1 MDRLL
6 GFYIDGQWTTPEGE
20 AATAPV
26 INPATEETI
35 AEIYLGSA
43 ADIDRAVAAARAA
56 FDAYSTTPVAQRIE
70 LAEEIVVVFKRRYDE
85 MVDAIISEMGAPHD
99 LSYGSQAACGPGHFE
114 ATIAALKSLTLER
127 KSGRSGNVVLEPIGV
142 CGLIIPWNWPINQLA
157 CKVAP
162 ALLAG
167 CTMVLKPSEL
177 SPLSAHL
184 FAEIVDEVGVPP
196 GVFNLVHGEGP
207 VVGARLAEHPDVD
220 LVSLTGS
227 TRAGA
232 AVAKAAADSVKRVL
246 QELGG
251 KSPNVIF
258 EDADVEGAVRKGVL
272 HCFENTGQSCN
283 APTRMLVHESIYEQ
297 AVSTAVRVGE
307 GVEVGDPTESGS
319 HIGPLVSK
327 SQFDKVQRLINTGID
342 EGAQVA
348 LGGPGKPEG
357 RETGYFVKPT
367 IFVGVNNEMTIAREE
382 IFGPVLCVIPFADEE
397 EAIRIANDTPY
408 GLGAY
413 VHTQDW
419 DRARRVARR
428 LKAGS
433 VYLNGNSQDYD
444 SPFGGYKQS
453 GNGREWGGHGLE
465 EFLEKKVI
473 NGFYAEKAR
482 Y

>member
-1 MDRLL
+1 MGEPLR
-6 GFYIDGQWTTPEGE
+6 FYIDGQWAMPKGE
-20 AATAPV
+20 AVRAPV
-26 INPATEETI
+26 INPATEATI
-35 AEIYLGSA
+35 AEIYLGSE
-43 ADIDRAVAAARAA
+43 ADIDRAVTTARTA
-56 FDAYSTTPVAQRIE
+56 FDGYSMTSVAERIE
-70 LAEEIVVVFKRRYDE
+70 LAEQIVVVFKRRYDE
-85 MVDAIISEMGAPHD
+85 MVEAITSEMGAPHD
-99 LSYGSQAACGPGHFE
+99 LSYRAQAACGPGHFK
-114 ATIAALKSLTLER
+114 ATIAALKDLALEE

-184 FAEIVDEVGVPP
+184 FAEFIDEVGPP
-196 GVFNLVHGEGP
+196 AGVFNMVHGEGP

-232 AVAKAAADSVKRVL
+232 AVAKGAADSVKRVL

-283 APTRMLVHESIYEQ
+283 APTRMLVQESIYDQVVE
-297 AVSTAVRVGE
+297 TAVRVGE
-307 GVEVGDPTESGS
+307 GVRVGDPTETGS
-319 HIGPLVSK
+319 HIGPLVSEA
-327 SQFDKVQRLINTGID
+327 QFDKVQGLISTGID
-342 EGAQVA
+342 EGAELA
-348 LGGPGKPEG
+348 LGGSGKPEG
-357 RETGYFVKPT
+357 YGTGYFVKPT

-382 IFGPVLCVIPFADEE
+382 IFGPVLCVIPFADED
-397 EAIRIANDTPY
+397 EAITIANDTPY

-419 DRARRVARR
+419 GRARRVARQ

-433 VYLNGNSQDYD
+433 VYLNGNGQDYD

-453 GNGREWGGHGLE
+453 GNGREWGRHGLE

-473 NGFYAEKAR
+473 NGFFAEKAG

>member
-1 MDRLL
+1 MDKLL
-6 GFYIDGQWTTPEGE
+6 SFYIDGQWTKPLGDAT
-20 AATAPV
+20 TAPV
-26 INPATEETI
+26 INPATEETV
-35 AEIYLGSA
+35 AEIYLGSP
-43 ADIDRAVAAARAA
+43 ADIDHAVVAARAA
-56 FDAYSTTPVAQRIE
+56 FDSYSSTTVAERIE
-70 LAEEIVVVFKRRYDE
+70 LAEQIVAVFNRRYDE
-85 MVDAIISEMGAPHD
+85 MVDAIIAEMGAPHD
-99 LSYGSQAACGPGHFE
+99 LSHSAQAACGPGHFA
-114 ATIAALKSLTLER
+114 ATIAALKNLSLEE

-184 FAEIVDEVGVPP
+184 FAEFADEAGVPP
-196 GVFNLVHGEGP
+196 GVFNMVHGEGP

-232 AVAKAAADSVKRVL
+232 AVAKDAADTVKRVL

-283 APTRMLVHESIYEQ
+283 APTRMLVHESIYAQ
-297 AVSTAVRVGE
+297 AVETAVRVGE
-307 GVEVGDPTESGS
+307 GVEVGDPTEAGS
-319 HIGPLVSK
+319 HIGPLVSET
-327 SQFDKVQRLINTGID
+327 QFDKVQRLINVGID
-342 EGAQVA
+342 EGAELA

-357 RETGYFVKPT
+357 HETGYFVKPT
-367 IFVGVNNEMTIAREE
+367 IFTGVNNQMTIAREE
-382 IFGPVLCVIPFADEE
+382 IFGPVLCVIPFADED
-397 EAIRIANDTPY
+397 EAIEIANDTPY

-433 VYLNGNSQDYD
+433 VYLNGNAQDFD

>member
-1 MDRLL
+1 M
-6 GFYIDGQWTTPEGE
+6 
-20 AATAPV
+20 
-26 INPATEETI
+26 
-35 AEIYLGSA
+35 
-43 ADIDRAVAAARAA
+43 DIDVAVAAARGA
-56 FDAYSTTPVAQRIE
+56 FEDFSTSSVAERIE
-70 LAEEIVVVFKRRYDE
+70 LAEQIVAVFKRRYDE
-85 MVDAIISEMGAPHD
+85 MVDAIICEMGAPYD
-99 LSYGSQAACGPGHFE
+99 LSYKAQAACGPGHFD
-114 ATIAALKSLTLER
+114 ATIAALKSLPLEER
-127 KSGRSGNVVLEPIGV
+127 SGRSGNVVLEPIGV

-177 SPLSAHL
+177 SPMSAQL
-184 FAEIVDEVGVPP
+184 FAEFVDEVGVPP
-196 GVFNLVHGEGP
+196 GVFNMVHGEGP

-227 TRAGA
+227 TRAGT

-283 APTRMLVHESIYEQ
+283 APTRMLVHESIYDQ
-297 AVSTAVRVGE
+297 AVETAVRVGA
-307 GVEVGDPTESGS
+307 GVEVGDPTEAGS
-319 HIGPLVSK
+319 HIGPLVSEA
-327 SQFDKVQRLINTGID
+327 QFDKVQGLIGTGIE
-342 EGAQVA
+342 EGAELA
-348 LGGPGKPEG
+348 LGGPGKPDG
-357 RETGYFVKPT
+357 HETGYFVKPT
-367 IFVGVNNEMTIAREE
+367 IFSGVNNQMAVAREE
-382 IFGPVLCVIPFADEE
+382 IFGPVLCVIPFANEE
-397 EAIRIANDTPY
+397 EAIAIANDTPY

-413 VHTQDW
+413 IHTQDW

-428 LKAGS
+428 LKSGS
-433 VYLNGNSQDYD
+433 VYLNGNAQDYD

-465 EFLEKKVI
+465 EFFEKKVI